1 MGEKSAKAAGR
12 RFKMKQDRLD
22 QILKY
27 IVEDFIRTSQPVG
40 SQNLIKDHNLSYSS
54 ATIRNDMAKLE
65 KEGLIEKRHTSG
77 GRVPSTKGLQYYID
91 HLKDDEVE
99 NSTAVDGFD
108 KEFAMVFRNKA
119 QSFEDMISK
128 SCEVLSQV
136 TSLAAV
142 SLGNRASNENL
153 TSVTLTPLSPSV
165 ATVILLTDRGH
176 VENKTFPVKK
186 DTDMNSLTTGI
197 KILNSRLTGTP
208 ISEIEERVKAIE
220 PILKAQIGKDT
231 QVVIEAFVE
240 AFVSFAKK
248 RYHSYGVTKLLSNPT
263 YENDKNSVMEA
274 LKVLEGKV
282 GLDEGVLS
290 EKEDDGTNV
299 RLAQGANVAV
309 VSHKVDLPGLPK
321 TEVAVVGPKGMDYKK
336 VMAALKCLS
345 DNIQKYFNTDD
356 ESSIEPSVEN
366 DLHKQ
371 KMKKKGG

>member
-1 MGEKSAKAAGR
+1 
-12 RFKMKQDRLD
+12 
-22 QILKY
+22 
-27 IVEDFIRTSQPVG
+27 
-40 SQNLIKDHNLSYSS
+40 
-54 ATIRNDMAKLE
+54 
-65 KEGLIEKRHTSG
+65 
-77 GRVPSTKGLQYYID
+77 
-91 HLKDDEVE
+91 
-99 NSTAVDGFD
+99 
-108 KEFAMVFRNKA
+108 
-119 QSFEDMISK
+119 MISK

-186 DTDMNSLTTGI
+186 DTFTTGI

-309 VSHKVDLPGLPK
+309 VSQKVDLPGLPK

>member
-1 MGEKSAKAAGR
+1 
-12 RFKMKQDRLD
+12 
-22 QILKY
+22 
-27 IVEDFIRTSQPVG
+27 
-40 SQNLIKDHNLSYSS
+40 
-54 ATIRNDMAKLE
+54 
-65 KEGLIEKRHTSG
+65 
-77 GRVPSTKGLQYYID
+77 
-91 HLKDDEVE
+91 
-99 NSTAVDGFD
+99 
-108 KEFAMVFRNKA
+108 
-119 QSFEDMISK
+119 
-128 SCEVLSQV
+128 
-136 TSLAAV
+136 
-142 SLGNRASNENL
+142 
-153 TSVTLTPLSPSV
+153 
-165 ATVILLTDRGH
+165 
-176 VENKTFPVKK
+176 
-186 DTDMNSLTTGI
+186 MNSLTTGI

-309 VSHKVDLPGLPK
+309 VSQKVDLPGLPK

-336 VMAALKCLS
+336 SWLLLNVYPTTFKS
-345 DNIQKYFNTDD
+345 T
-356 ESSIEPSVEN
+356 SIPMMRVLLNHQSRMIYTN
-366 DLHKQ
+366 KR
-371 KMKKKGG
+371 